1 MSVTKIFVLRIVVD
15 TSVVVAALRSR
26 EGASNA
32 LLRLVATRQLTAL
45 ATPALFLEYEEVL
58 KRPEQQV
65 AHGLDERGIEQFL
78 GALASVIEPVS
89 VHIAW
94 RPALRDA
101 ADEMVLEAAVN
112 GRADALVTFN
122 VRDFATA
129 GQRFG
134 VAILRPLE
142 ILKRCSNE

>member
-1 MSVTKIFVLRIVVD
+1 MSGITYPVLRAVID
-15 TSVVVAALRSR
+15 TSVIVAALRSR

-32 LLRLVATRQLTAL
+32 LLRYVVTMRLKML

-65 AHGLDERGIEQFL
+65 AHGLDESGVERFL
-78 GALASVIEPVS
+78 AALASVIEPVD

-94 RPALRDA
+94 RPQLRDP

-112 GRADALVTFN
+112 GRATVLVTFN
-122 VRDFATA
+122 VRDFTPAA
-129 GQRFG
+129 ERFG
-134 VAILRPLE
+134 ISVLRPQE
-142 ILKRCSNE
+142 VLKKVIR